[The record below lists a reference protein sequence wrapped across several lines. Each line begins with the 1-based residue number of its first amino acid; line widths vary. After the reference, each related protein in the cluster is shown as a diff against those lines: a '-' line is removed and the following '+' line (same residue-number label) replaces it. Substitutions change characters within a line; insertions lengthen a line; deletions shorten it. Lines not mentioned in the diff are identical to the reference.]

1 MYRFCL
7 FLLVL
12 ILQLAALDLA
22 ALGDQD
28 SDYQW
33 DKENQVVD
41 SLHKAIFKNPVET
54 RAHIFA
60 KIEREQGTLPDFML
74 AKFYNLLGVSY
85 AVVSNADS
93 ALYAFNMA
101 IKISPLTSSF
111 NASVKKNMGNVHRN
125 VGAFDKAFDYYFGAL
140 SDAYVLQDESLT
152 SVLYGEISSTYS
164 LINKPEL
171 AIEYLQ
177 MAIKQNEDTN
187 LLDSLSL
194 AILYQK
200 LANIYSR
207 QKNYKLSQ
215 HYYEFILPLLINSTR
230 KDVYYLSL
238 INLSTV
244 YLCQDNTERSLALLD
259 SALIGVEELHLQ
271 QLLPLIYAKYIN
283 AYFYLKDEA
292 AIAVNFSKMISGV
305 NFNNANHLAVL
316 LEYADLLLNKGD
328 FDDLEHVLAILDE
341 HQAEKVLLVSD
352 LILYQKMKAQL
363 FAEQRRYKEAYNEL
377 VLSASISDSLRLS
390 DASAALHGLA
400 KKAELEKQIQQTI
413 IFNQKVKLSNRRSI
427 IVLILLIFM
436 FLAGLYVLRVKNY
449 RQRILLLENQKLE
462 TLNKLG
468 TERINQQKQAFI
480 SASNENI
487 ILLERLQKLIKKHGD
502 EMELNLT
509 GWSADSQLLQAIINR
524 SELLDSHWLDKLK
537 RSVPSLS
544 RSELE
549 FCLLLHLGLPNK
561 DIAQLLNIS
570 HASVH
575 TKKYRL
581 IKKID
586 LPGDMDLLTWL
597 SRVANSV
604 ES

>member
-194 AILYQK
+194 AILLQYMTIFIK
-200 LANIYSR
+200 SM
-207 QKNYKLSQ
+207 KN
-215 HYYEFILPLLINSTR
+215 NM
-230 KDVYYLSL
+230 
-238 INLSTV
+238 
-244 YLCQDNTERSLALLD
+244 LC
-259 SALIGVEELHLQ
+259 
-271 QLLPLIYAKYIN
+271 
-283 AYFYLKDEA
+283 
-292 AIAVNFSKMISGV
+292 
-305 NFNNANHLAVL
+305 
-316 LEYADLLLNKGD
+316 
-328 FDDLEHVLAILDE
+328 
-341 HQAEKVLLVSD
+341 
-352 LILYQKMKAQL
+352 
-363 FAEQRRYKEAYNEL
+363 
-377 VLSASISDSLRLS
+377 
-390 DASAALHGLA
+390 
-400 KKAELEKQIQQTI
+400 
-413 IFNQKVKLSNRRSI
+413 
-427 IVLILLIFM
+427 
-436 FLAGLYVLRVKNY
+436 LAG
-449 RQRILLLENQKLE
+449 
-462 TLNKLG
+462 
-468 TERINQQKQAFI
+468 F
-480 SASNENI
+480 
-487 ILLERLQKLIKKHGD
+487 
-502 EMELNLT
+502 
-509 GWSADSQLLQAIINR
+509 
-524 SELLDSHWLDKLK
+524 
-537 RSVPSLS
+537 
-544 RSELE
+544 
-549 FCLLLHLGLPNK
+549 F
-561 DIAQLLNIS
+561 
-570 HASVH
+570 
-575 TKKYRL
+575 
-581 IKKID
+581 
-586 LPGDMDLLTWL
+586 
-597 SRVANSV
+597 
-604 ES
+604 